1 MNEIVK
7 RILEHLSTLP
17 APELEKVLDYV
28 RMLERLRAFR

>member
-28 RMLERLRAFR
+28 VTLERLRAFR

>member
-28 RMLERLRAFR
+28 LMLERLRAFR